1 MTGRACSHD
10 SAGSAAASIG
20 YSDYLQLPALLSL
33 QRPLGAPPVP
43 DELLF
48 IIVHQTHELWFKQL
62 LQDLTLLVS
71 HLDADAW
78 EDAATRLDRL
88 VRILHLLVE
97 HLDVLSSMPASEFQ
111 GFRAALGTASGI
123 QSEQYRE
130 IERLAGGEREQAP
143 PIPGG
148 ARRSLRFAFLH
159 ALGRAHAA
167 GRGADGP
174 NEAGAKDAGP
184 ASQLLHR
191 LWHSPDLVTER
202 AVAERLMAFDEQ
214 MAVWRGRHATL
225 AQQMIG
231 DTTGTGGSSGVRY
244 LEDAVARRFFP
255 ELHAAAAPR
264 S

>member
-1 MTGRACSHD
+1 MTGRACSHN

-33 QRPLGAPPVP
+33 QRPLGAPQVP

-78 EDAATRLDRL
+78 DDAAIRLDRL
-88 VRILHLLVE
+88 VRILRLLVD

-111 GFRAALGTASGI
+111 GFRTALGTASGM

-130 IERLAGGEREQAP
+130 IERLAGGETEQAP
-143 PIPGG
+143 PVAG
-148 ARRSLRFAFLH
+148 AARSSVRFAFLH

-167 GRGADGP
+167 GRGAASP
-174 NEAGAKDAGP
+174 NEATEAGP
-184 ASQLLHR
+184 ASQLLTR
-191 LWHSPDLVTER
+191 VWHSPDLVAER
-202 AVAERLMAFDEQ
+202 AVAERLTELDEQ

-231 DTTGTGGSSGVRY
+231 DTAGTGGSLGVRY
-244 LEDAVARRFFP
+244 LEEAVARRFFP
-255 ELHAAAAPR
+255 ELHAAASQR
-264 S
+264 G